1 MLLIPRS
8 VIPIISN
15 QHITKIEGLI
25 ESFSRNS
32 ISVYLIIY
40 ELQFD
45 FIILLLHFVERFYAH
60 HEELT

>member
-45 FIILLLHFVERFYAH
+45 FYYFAITFLLSAFM
-60 HEELT
+60 LTMKN

>member
-45 FIILLLHFVERFYAH
+45 FLLFCYYIFVERF
-60 HEELT
+60 LCSP